1 MLPIN
6 EIDLMESDMIDALA
20 RTYLIALRAEDQVL
34 PPLEPP
40 RRIWRPV
47 KRRPA
52 ASPATARDM

>member
-1 MLPIN
+1 
-6 EIDLMESDMIDALA
+6 MIDALA

-47 KRRPA
+47 PRRTPA
-52 ASPATARDM
+52 SHLPPEGK

>member
-1 MLPIN
+1 
-6 EIDLMESDMIDALA
+6 MIDALA

-52 ASPATARDM
+52 AAPATARDM

>member
-1 MLPIN
+1 MLPVN

-52 ASPATARDM
+52 AAPATARDT